1 MTNTLAL
8 VLGGGGSVGIAW
20 EIGVLAGLTDAGVDA
35 TEASV
40 IVGSS
45 AGSVAGTQVRQ
56 GRSIESLVDEQR
68 TPSTDDRS
76 DPPRPTDLSGL
87 FEIFGMIRE
96 AEERTPA
103 LFREVGRRAIA
114 ADTLPESVWIG
125 RFEHLGDEW
134 PDGDLRVTAV
144 DCATGQRR
152 IWTAADGVPLCAAV
166 ASSCAIP
173 GVFPPVSLDGT
184 RFIDGGLWS
193 SSNLDAVLDADVDRA
208 IFIGPLRAGDPAAS
222 RALAAEI
229 GLLESEGVQTTSIVP
244 GEAFATEIGAA
255 NLMNP
260 TFRARGLALGID
272 DGTAAARRVQVLLA

>member
-193 SSNLDAVLDADVDRA
+193 SSNLDVVLDADVDRA

>member
-20 EIGVLAGLTDAGVDA
+20 EVGVLAGLADAGVDA

-222 RALAAEI
+222 RALASEI

>member
-20 EIGVLAGLTDAGVDA
+20 EVGVLAGLADAGVDA